1 MKENDIAGILT
12 STRTIALV
20 GASDKPDRPSY
31 RVMKYLLDQGYHV
44 IPVSPK
50 VAGKTLLGQ
59 QGYATLADVPE
70 KVDMVDVFRNS
81 EAAWGVAQE
90 AIAIGAKTLWLQLG
104 VINEQ
109 AAVLAREAGLNVVM
123 EDDDG
128 QPIHTYLAEAQ
139 LSSETRDEHPE
150 QPSLDELAKT
160 IRQQLQAPRLR
171 N

>member
-1 MKENDIAGILT
+1 MKQADIETILK

-31 RVMKYLLDQGYHV
+31 RVMAYLLDQGYEV

-59 QGYATLADVPE
+59 QGYGSLADIPQ

-81 EAAWGVAQE
+81 EAVWEVARE
-90 AIAIGAKTLWLQLG
+90 AIAIGAKTLWMQLG

-109 AAVLAREAGLNVVM
+109 AAVLAQDAGLNVVM
-123 EDDDG
+123 DKCPAIEIPRLG
-128 QPIHTYLAEAQ
+128 
-139 LSSETRDEHPE
+139 
-150 QPSLDELAKT
+150 LAK
-160 IRQQLQAPRLR
+160 
-171 N
+171 

>member
-1 MKENDIAGILT
+1 MNDQTIREVL
-12 STRTIALV
+12 TRTQRIALV
-20 GASDKPDRPSY
+20 GASDRPERPSY
-31 RVMKYLLDQGYHV
+31 GVMKYLLDQGYDV

-50 VAGKTLLGQ
+50 LAGKTLLGQ
-59 QGYATLADVPE
+59 QGYGTLADVPE

-123 EDDDG
+123 DRCPAIELPRLG
-128 QPIHTYLAEAQ
+128 
-139 LSSETRDEHPE
+139 
-150 QPSLDELAKT
+150 LAK
-160 IRQQLQAPRLR
+160 
-171 N
+171 